1 MAKMARMFKD
11 MKIEDKLSKTQ
22 MNISLGGSKAGL
34 GYEDYKE
41 FLGEL
46 LERIDTAFGEE
57 VLLSFALFGSVARK
71 EAKPD
76 SDLDLLAIHKPVTF
90 DSIKRFVEVLLE
102 LRKGEKYLMLLK
114 KGIYPEPM
122 AIFMTPEEIS
132 YNPLILLDIMD
143 HGIILLD
150 REGFLQGKMSKLKW
164 KLKEM
169 GARKIIFEN
178 GSWAWDLKPDWKPGE
193 LIEIVI

>member
-1 MAKMARMFKD
+1 MILNPWCTREVTEQVG
-11 MKIEDKLSKTQ
+11 I
-22 MNISLGGSKAGL
+22 
-34 GYEDYKE
+34 GYDDYKG
-41 FLGEL
+41 FLVGL
-46 LERIDTAFGEE
+46 LEGMDTAFGKE
-57 VLLSFALFGSVARK
+57 VLLSLALFGSVARG

-76 SDLDLLAIHKPVTF
+76 SDLDLLAIHKQVAF
-90 DSIKRFVEVLLE
+90 DPIKKFVELLLE
-102 LRKGEKYLMLLK
+102 LRKGEKYLALFK

-122 AIFMTPEEIS
+122 AIFMAPEEIS

-150 REGFLQGKMSKLKW
+150 REGFLQGKISKLKG

-169 GARKIIFEN
+169 GSRGVILKD

-193 LIEIVI
+193 LIEIIL